1 MLKTLMQLT
10 VDTERML
17 YQAAGVNTQVYAQ
30 DVIMQKLQHA
40 FDHCFTAKFWPS
52 FVRREARTLDGV
64 TGKPTTPFSLIKEWK
79 DVSDVFR
86 KNSQHPIPQMPLSYN
101 LLDLVE
107 GATPR
112 FVEPTADATLFTV
125 YPLGST
131 GEIVVVGRERP
142 ALEFTNND
150 IVPFDNLALCYYAAW
165 DYLVDDASNAGAAAK
180 MQGLFDT
187 RMKALEDAEFDN
199 VVLLNPHS
207 EQIPSQWN

>member
-52 FVRREARTLDGV
+52 FVRREARMLDGI
-64 TGKPTTPFSLIKEWK
+64 TGKPVLPFSLIKEWK

-86 KNSQHPIPQMPLSYN
+86 ANSQHPIPTMPLSYN
-101 LLDLVE
+101 LLDLVD
-107 GATPR
+107 GTTPR
-112 FVEPTADATLFTV
+112 FLEPTADATLFTV

-131 GEIVVVGRERP
+131 GNIVVVGRERP
-142 ALEFTNND
+142 ATEFIMTD
-150 IVPFDNLALCYYAAW
+150 IVPFDSLALCYFAAW

-180 MQGLFDT
+180 MQGLFDS

-199 VVLLNPHS
+199 VVLLNPRS
-207 EQIPSQWN
+207 EQIPTQWN

>member
-1 MLKTLMQLT
+1 
-10 VDTERML
+10 ML

-30 DVIMQKLQHA
+30 NVIMQKLQHA

-52 FVRREARTLDGV
+52 FVRREARILDGI
-64 TGKPTTPFSLIKEWK
+64 TGKPTVPFSLIREWK

-86 KNSQHPIPQMPLSYN
+86 ANSQHPLTVMPLSYN
-101 LLDLVE
+101 LLDLGD
-107 GATPR
+107 GAIPR
-112 FVEPTADATLFTV
+112 FLEPTADATLFTV

-131 GEIVVVGRERP
+131 GSIVVVGRERP
-142 ALEFTNND
+142 ILEFTNTD
-150 IVPFDNLALCYYAAW
+150 IVPFDYMALCYFAAW

-180 MQGLFDT
+180 MQGLFDS

-199 VVLLNPHS
+199 VVLLNPRS